1 MIRVVFYF
9 VLVTLIAIGGA
20 WLADRPGDVVI
31 TWLGWRI
38 DISLMVAAAAMALVA
53 ILAVALWSLT
63 RLVWRSPHLVRRA
76 MAERRRA
83 RAHRAIS
90 HGLIAIGA
98 GDVRAARTCAEEAG
112 RLAPH
117 EPLTLLLNA
126 QMAQM
131 AGDRA
136 GAEQAFRAMAHRGDT
151 KLLGIRGL
159 YVEAHRRDD
168 GTAARHYAEQAAAAA
183 PALAW
188 AGQAVLDD
196 RCAAADWAGALAA
209 LERMQQSGV
218 TDKASYRRK
227 RAVLITA
234 RALSLADS
242 DAAAAKASAL
252 EALKLAP
259 DLVPAAALAGRLAA
273 ADGELRRAAK
283 ILETAWSAVPH
294 PDLAE
299 VYAHLRSGDT
309 ARDRLARVETLARQP
324 SGHPEGRLAKARAA
338 IDAREFATAR
348 EQLGTLLAVP
358 TQRVALLMAELE
370 EVEHGD
376 VGRAREWM
384 MRALHAA
391 HDPAWVADG
400 FISDHWLPVSP
411 VTGALDAFQWKTPD
425 ITTPRLIEPRQG
437 NIDAP
442 AASPSAGPGEKADEI
457 DDVSPDAVVPE
468 PSSATRVPV
477 SASPVPA
484 TPVSATP
491 GGRPSIVPAVI
502 PLVRAPDDP
511 GPPEPSR
518 AAGGRR
524 RRLFFW

>member
-1 MIRVVFYF
+1 MIRVVSYL
-9 VLVTLIAIGGA
+9 VLVALIATGAA
-20 WLADRPGDVVI
+20 WLADRPGNVVI

-38 DISLMVAAAAMALVA
+38 EITLMVATVVMALVA
-53 ILAVALWSLT
+53 ILAVALWSLI
-63 RLVWRSPHLVRRA
+63 RLVWRSPHWVRRA
-76 MAERRRA
+76 MVEGRRA

-98 GDVRAARTCAEEAG
+98 GDIRAARAFAAEAG

-136 GAEQAFRAMAHRGDT
+136 GAEQAFRAMAHRVDT

-168 GTAARHYAEQAAAAA
+168 GMAARHYAEQAAEVA

-196 RCAAADWAGALAA
+196 RCAAGDWAGALKA
-209 LERMQQSGV
+209 LERMQQSGLI
-218 TDKASYRRK
+218 DKACYRRK

-234 RALSLADS
+234 RALPLADS
-242 DAAAAKASAL
+242 DAATAKALAL
-252 EALKLAP
+252 EAVKLAP

-273 ADGELRRAAK
+273 AAGDLRRAAK

-324 SGHPEGRLAKARAA
+324 SGHPEGRLAKVRAA

-348 EQLGTLLAVP
+348 AELGALMVAP

-370 EVEHGD
+370 EVEYGD

-384 MRALHAA
+384 VRALHAS
-391 HDPAWVADG
+391 HDPAWIADG
-400 FISDHWLPVSP
+400 FISDHWMPVSP
-411 VTGALDAFQWKTPD
+411 VTGALDAFQWKTPE
-425 ITTPRLIEPRQG
+425 ISTPRLIEQREVK
-437 NIDAP
+437 IDAP
-442 AASPSAGPGEKADEI
+442 AASPSATRGENANEAD
-457 DDVSPDAVVPE
+457 DLSAPAVVPE
-468 PSSATRVPV
+468 PSTTGASA
-477 SASPVPA
+477 PA
-484 TPVSATP
+484 PPSRR
-491 GGRPSIVPAVI
+491 GRPSIPPAVI
-502 PLVRAPDDP
+502 PLVHAPDDP

-524 RRLFFW
+524 RLFFW